1 MKNRLTVLI
10 FLILLL
16 FNSPIYGQELKCNVT
31 VRTSQQQQTTV
42 TRVYESLRNDIRDF
56 MNSSKWTNDEF
67 SSTERIVCDIYIN
80 IVNQTGTSKY
90 IATIQVNS
98 SRPIYNSGYNSPM
111 LNIMDNEFEFNYVE
125 NTPLIF
131 SLDQHRDNLTSVLA
145 FYAYIII
152 GYDYD
157 SFSKNGGNTYF
168 SNAKQIVN
176 NAQSVPQKGWRA
188 TESNQNR
195 YWIAENILNSS
206 FQPFRDCMYQY
217 HRLGLDNM
225 YNDPTNSRQNIS
237 EGLEKL
243 KRVHRTD
250 PSSYTMQIFF
260 QAKADEVVGIYSNA
274 QPMEKS
280 KVFDILQLVDPGN
293 FQKYNKLKN

>member
-1 MKNRLTVLI
+1 MKNKLSVLL
-10 FLILLL
+10 FLVLLL
-16 FNSPIYGQELKCNVT
+16 FISPVYGQELRCNVT
-31 VRTSQQQQTTV
+31 VNTTQQQQTSV

-56 MNSSKWTNDEF
+56 MNSRKWTNDEF
-67 SSTERIVCDIYIN
+67 NSTEKIICDIYIN
-80 IVNQTGTSKY
+80 IINQTGTSKFA
-90 IATIQVNS
+90 ATIQVTT
-98 SRPIYNSGYNSPM
+98 SRPVYNSGYNSPV
-111 LNIMDNEFEFNYVE
+111 LSIMDNDFEFEYLE
-125 NTPLIF
+125 NTALIF
-131 SLDQHRDNLTSVLA
+131 SPDQHRNNLTSVLA
-145 FYAYIII
+145 FYAYTII

-157 SFSKNGGNTYF
+157 SFSKNGGTQYF
-168 SNAKQIVN
+168 ALAKQIVN

-188 TESNQNR
+188 TESDQNR
-195 YWIAENILNSS
+195 YWIAENILNNA

-225 YNDPTNSRQNIS
+225 YNDPINSRQNIS

-243 KRVHRTD
+243 KRVHQTN
-250 PSSYTMQIFF
+250 PTSYTMQIFF

-280 KVFDILQLVDPGN
+280 KIFDILQIIDPGN